1 MHLAQRRL
9 IRFLLCLLLIPLYGL
24 GERTSIGEKTKGLQ
38 NMIEKIIKNGETDKR
53 AEESRPIWQ
62 HPGKKIAP
70 APEISPKAGKIG
82 RRPQIALDK
91 QSRIW

>member
-1 MHLAQRRL
+1 
-9 IRFLLCLLLIPLYGL
+9 
-24 GERTSIGEKTKGLQ
+24 
-38 NMIEKIIKNGETDKR
+38 MIEKIIKNGETDKR

-70 APEISPKAGKIG
+70 VPEISPAAGKIG

>member
-1 MHLAQRRL
+1 
-9 IRFLLCLLLIPLYGL
+9 
-24 GERTSIGEKTKGLQ
+24 
-38 NMIEKIIKNGETDKR
+38 MIEKIIKNGETDKR

-70 APEISPKAGKIG
+70 AAEISPAAGKIG